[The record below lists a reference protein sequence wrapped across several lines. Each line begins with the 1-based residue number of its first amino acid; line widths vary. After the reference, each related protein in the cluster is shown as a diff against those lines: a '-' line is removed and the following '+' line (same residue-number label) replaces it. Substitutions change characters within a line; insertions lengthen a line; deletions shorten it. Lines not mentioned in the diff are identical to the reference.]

1 MTIRIVTDSTCDL
14 PPDVLA
20 RYGITVVPLYINI
33 GDRGYLD
40 GIDLSREEFY
50 QRLSDP
56 ARLPSTAAPG
66 TEMFRRTYEEL
77 ANENATEILSIHV
90 SGTLSATL
98 SHARLGAAGVKEI
111 PVTVFDSEQLS
122 LGTGFL
128 VMAAAKAVAEG
139 RTMDEIKLSLAEQIP
154 RTHLFAVLDSLEF
167 LWRSGRVNELL
178 AGLGSVLQIKP
189 VFKVYCGCTAYDRV
203 RTHKR
208 AMNRLIHLLDEQLP
222 LEEVAV
228 VHTHTPSRAEQLR
241 NQIRDLL
248 PGTEIQSIDVS
259 PVIAA
264 HIGPDAV
271 GLVCV
276 ATQKT

>member
-50 QRLSDP
+50 QQLSDP

-77 ANENATEILSIHV
+77 ASENATEILSIHV

-128 VMAAAKAVAEG
+128 VMAAAKAVAEVG
-139 RTMDEIKLSLAEQIP
+139 PWTRSSLA
-154 RTHLFAVLDSLEF
+154 
-167 LWRSGRVNELL
+167 
-178 AGLGSVLQIKP
+178 
-189 VFKVYCGCTAYDRV
+189 
-203 RTHKR
+203 
-208 AMNRLIHLLDEQLP
+208 
-222 LEEVAV
+222 
-228 VHTHTPSRAEQLR
+228 
-241 NQIRDLL
+241 
-248 PGTEIQSIDVS
+248 
-259 PVIAA
+259 
-264 HIGPDAV
+264 
-271 GLVCV
+271 
-276 ATQKT
+276 